1 MLRAAVLA
9 ALVGSCPESASRD
22 HYLYCKHCGAPLI
35 ACDQLEYIPS
45 HIAQRTVLGDV
56 CGGLIRLDVVP
67 HALGAARLLV
77 HSEPALELEAS
88 GANFV
93 HFPSLRGNAHGE
105 LRVAEPFDACR
116 PLVDEVEPTHATHAG
131 WPQGDEAQQATDTSD
146 GAHGSAHGGRWR
158 GALLLAR
165 RGNCTFHDKALHAQR
180 AGVAGVLI
188 VDTESG
194 PVAGFT
200 MSGPEP
206 HESGVVVPVAIVAKD
221 AGDEVLALVAAA
233 RRRGGRGVRATLDG
247 FAREFV
253 TGAHSHGLALEMLP
267 GTAAEAQRRSSW
279 YEGANFRHSRCRVCN
294 THVGYFFNG
303 SAEDVADVVADADER
318 EADGRA
324 RLGSA
329 GSARSNRSPVARP
342 LVYHALLRDEV
353 ADSRGLRSMTAKLR
367 VAPVL

>member
-1 MLRAAVLA
+1 M
-9 ALVGSCPESASRD
+9 
-22 HYLYCKHCGAPLI
+22 
-35 ACDQLEYIPS
+35 
-45 HIAQRTVLGDV
+45 
-56 CGGLIRLDVVP
+56 P

-200 MSGPEP
+200 MSGMRRAQKLSVGRARGGKRSTLRCSRRARRPPSRAAGPEP